1 MKNSEFCANVRIVD
15 PSNLS
20 NTYIKLYQ
28 YWSDQ
33 KLGGKKE
40 RFELPI
46 KNTLKMLEGYFF
58 QFYCSS
64 NTYLAIILLSSKSAV
79 A

>member
-1 MKNSEFCANVRIVD
+1 MKNSEFCANVRIVVD
-15 PSNLS
+15 PSNLY

-33 KLGGKKE
+33 KLGGEKKE

-46 KNTLKMLEGYFF
+46 KKILKMWEG
-58 QFYCSS
+58 
-64 NTYLAIILLSSKSAV
+64 
-79 A
+79 